1 MKTLIAVLLAAT
13 CFISA
18 PLLAA
23 DVPVIDKDELKQ
35 MLGSEALIVIDVRA
49 GRDWSSSEFKIQG
62 ALREDPDDVE
72 AWAGNY
78 AKDKNIVLYCA

>member
-1 MKTLIAVLLAAT
+1 
-13 CFISA
+13 
-18 PLLAA
+18 
-23 DVPVIDKDELKQ
+23 VPVIDKDELKQ
-35 MLGSEALIVIDVRA
+35 MLGSEDLIVIDVRA

-72 AWAGNY
+72 AWAGKY

>member
-18 PLLAA
+18 PLLAV

-35 MLGSEALIVIDVRA
+35 MLGSEDLIVIDVRA

-72 AWAGNY
+72 AWAGKY